1 MSICDKDIMSAVRK
15 NFLKSSMFEVTKHFL
30 KSRPTPYISLKCS
43 SAPDNNR
50 NTGLTTYQVWSEEY
64 LFTHK
69 AFSEILGPDISL
81 KLRFVQCL
89 DKLNPLT
96 AHKLNPLI
104 HKPNPLIAASLS
116 LSVCAWTRLH
126 LDESVHLDESHYT
139 WMSQFQVSQD
149 LKLFFSMSGKKEEQ
163 QA

>member
-1 MSICDKDIMSAVRK
+1 MSAIRK
-15 NFLKSSMFEVTKHFL
+15 NFLRPSMFALTKHFL

-81 KLRFVQCL
+81 KLRFVECL
-89 DKLNPLT
+89 DKLNPLIT
-96 AHKLNPLI
+96 DKVNPLI
-104 HKPNPLIAASLS
+104 HKPNPLIPASLS
-116 LSVCAWTRLH
+116 LSVCASTRLH
-126 LDESVHLDESHYT
+126 LDESVDLDASHHT

-149 LKLFFSMSGKKEEQ
+149 LLLIMMGFDWVQKRLGTW
-163 QA
+163 